1 MMKTETANTKSS
13 LAEELRKL
21 RQLAKDRRVAS
32 IVLLRNRAK
41 PFALLPANRL
51 PRGPGRVAA

>member
-1 MMKTETANTKSS
+1 MMKMETGNTKSS

-21 RQLAKDRRVAS
+21 RQLAKDRRLAS

-41 PFALLPANRL
+41 PFGLLQANR
-51 PRGPGRVAA
+51 PRRRGPVAA